1 MSSFSV
7 LPPDYRVLTVIDLE
21 KDKKAFWFVNI
32 LSLIIAL
39 VLLVIGLFVSPLEFE
54 TDADNY
60 LTDWILPS
68 VVLLAGMF
76 LYILLHEAVHGVFM
90 YAFSRIRPRF
100 GFRSVFAYA
109 GSDAFFDKA
118 QYFVIALAPVVIWG
132 ILLLVVCFFLSGNWF
147 WTAYVIQILNIGGA
161 AGDFYVSVKL
171 SGYPK
176 DILIQDTGTRMTVFA
191 RMREESQNVAQRATE
206 ENAEPDAEN
215 ATEEEK

>member
-32 LSLIIAL
+32 LSLVIAL

-90 YAFSRIRPRF
+90 YAFSRVRPHF
-100 GFRSVFAYA
+100 GFRSVFVYA
-109 GSDAFFDKA
+109 GSNAFFDKK
-118 QYFVIALAPVVIWG
+118 QYIIIALAPVVIWG
-132 ILLLVVCFFLSGNWF
+132 MVLLIACLFCQGVWF
-147 WTAYVIQILNIGGA
+147 WTAYFIQILNIGGA

-191 RMREESQNVAQRATE
+191 RMREEGQNTAQRATE
-206 ENAEPDAEN
+206 ENAEPDAAEK
-215 ATEEEK
+215 TEKES